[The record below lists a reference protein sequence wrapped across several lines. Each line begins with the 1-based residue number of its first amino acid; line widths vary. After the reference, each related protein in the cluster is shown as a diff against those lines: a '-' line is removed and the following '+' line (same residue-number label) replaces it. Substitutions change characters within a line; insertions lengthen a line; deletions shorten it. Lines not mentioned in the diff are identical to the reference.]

1 MAARQSESSHSRHIG
16 LSVTSNESACKS
28 TQAGKN
34 SAEVSHDFTTFCYS
48 IESIMKVISA
58 LVLAAAAAQS
68 SAFVVPATGSGAVV
82 SSTNLQMGLFD
93 FFSEDARKEREAR
106 RQAEI
111 EEQERLQREIIE
123 RRKNP
128 EKMEEYEAKVKVR
141 RALRMAGEDEM
152 ASTVQMFDDEKKE

>member
-1 MAARQSESSHSRHIG
+1 
-16 LSVTSNESACKS
+16 
-28 TQAGKN
+28 
-34 SAEVSHDFTTFCYS
+34 
-48 IESIMKVISA
+48 MKVVSA

-68 SAFVVPATGSGAVV
+68 SAFVVPAAGSGAVA

-128 EKMEEYEAKVKVR
+128 EKMEEYEARVKVR

-152 ASTVQMFDDEKKE
+152 AKTVQMYGDEKKQE

>member
-1 MAARQSESSHSRHIG
+1 
-16 LSVTSNESACKS
+16 
-28 TQAGKN
+28 
-34 SAEVSHDFTTFCYS
+34 
-48 IESIMKVISA
+48 MKVVST

-68 SAFVVPATGSGAVV
+68 SAFVVPATCSGAIA
-82 SSTNLQMGLFD
+82 SSTNVQMGLFD

-141 RALRMAGEDEM
+141 RALRMAGEDEI
-152 ASTVQMFDDEKKE
+152 ANKVQMFDNEK